1 MPTAKEDGSTLT
13 ENVALPVPVAPPLE
27 VRLNQFPP
35 LCVCVDKEK
44 EVFTWLLLIVMLWLM
59 GDPTEALCTAV
70 KAKDEGVAE
79 KPALL
84 PVTTETFTVVRLD
97 GVVAS

>member
-1 MPTAKEDGSTLT
+1 MPKGREDGSTLT
-13 ENVALPVPVAPPLE
+13 ENVALPVPVDPPLE

-44 EVFTWLLLIVMLWLM
+44 EVFTWLLLIVKFWLT
-59 GDPTEALCTAV
+59 GDPTEAPCTAV
-70 KAKDEGVAE
+70 KAKEEGVAE
-79 KPALL
+79 KPVPL
-84 PVTTETFTVVRLD
+84 PTTTETFAVVRLE